1 LISFFTKELKMLRR
15 RTIKLRGEFGL
26 DSTEAQWIHGLRDS
40 GESRDSMVEI
50 WQNHM
55 KSTHEEAVLRVDYYL
70 GNIGSEDVL
79 KYLTPKEP
87 SAIVF
92 HEKVERGFWL
102 KAHGH
107 DAEFDVLLLAP
118 GMHESEV
125 KSLVANNQEDLCW
138 LAYKN
143 SHENPYSPHQLEN
156 GAIATPILMDDIRDL
171 LG

>member
-1 LISFFTKELKMLRR
+1 
-15 RTIKLRGEFGL
+15 
-26 DSTEAQWIHGLRDS
+26 
-40 GESRDSMVEI
+40 MVTI

-79 KYLTPKEP
+79 KHLTPKEP
-87 SAIVF
+87 SAIEF
-92 HEKVERGFWL
+92 HEKVERGYWL
-102 KAHGH
+102 KAHGP

-118 GMHESEV
+118 GMSESEV
-125 KSLVANNQEDLCW
+125 KTLVSNNQEDFCW

-143 SHENPYSPHQLEN
+143 SYENPYNPHQLES
-156 GAIATPILMDDIRDL
+156 GAIATPILLDDIRHL